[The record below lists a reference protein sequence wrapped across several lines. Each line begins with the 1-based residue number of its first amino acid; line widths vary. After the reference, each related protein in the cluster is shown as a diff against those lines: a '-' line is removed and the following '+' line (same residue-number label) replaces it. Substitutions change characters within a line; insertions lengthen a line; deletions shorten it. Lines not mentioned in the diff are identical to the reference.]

1 MSRAETIRQGQ
12 GHHGEASRLYLAFE
26 LGRAGWKL
34 GFTTGMGQRPRE
46 RTVSAGDLDAVE
58 AEVERARRRFGLPLD
73 VQVMSCYEAGRDG
86 FWLHPFLE
94 AVGYQSYVVDSSS
107 IEVNRR
113 ARRAKTDSLDLSGL
127 LRLLIRYHAGDRK
140 VWSVVRVPSPEA
152 EDARHL
158 HRELMTLKRDR
169 VRVTNRIKGLLATQ
183 GLNLPLD
190 ADFERRVQ
198 EAVLWDGLPLL
209 EELSGRLTREWGRH
223 QFLSHE
229 IRGLEQRRR
238 TLIRVSQDP
247 SVDQVRQLLALRGIG
262 MNSAWLY
269 VMEFFAWREFKN
281 RREVGALAGLAPTPH
296 QSGDSHREQGTRKS
310 WQSSDPGDGGGDR
323 LGVAK
328 VSAGERADEVV
339 QRAVRWSWAA
349 DEEGRDRGTCT
360 KTLDCVVAL
369 LGNGGDPRGGHA
381 GQGLSRRGS
390 QNIAHGGGE
399 P

>member
-1 MSRAETIRQGQ
+1 M
-12 GHHGEASRLYLAFE
+12 
-26 LGRAGWKL
+26 
-34 GFTTGMGQRPRE
+34 
-46 RTVSAGDLDAVE
+46 E

-86 FWLHPFLE
+86 FWLHRFLE

-198 EAVLWDGLPLL
+198 EAVLWDGLPVL

-229 IRGLEQRRR
+229 IRGLEQRGR
-238 TLIRVSQDP
+238 TLLRVSQDP
-247 SVDQVRQLLALRGIG
+247 SVDQVAYSDGSGPPVPIDVAHLFRRKRPRHSDSSGPRIPGKWPGHSGRSGHPPRPERSLTLDNRPFKSSFGPLLFLQREGAGWRRRGCPCAR
-262 MNSAWLY
+262 S
-269 VMEFFAWREFKN
+269 
-281 RREVGALAGLAPTPH
+281 
-296 QSGDSHREQGTRKS
+296 RKS
-310 WQSSDPGDGGGDR
+310 FD
-323 LGVAK
+323 
-328 VSAGERADEVV
+328 
-339 QRAVRWSWAA
+339 
-349 DEEGRDRGTCT
+349 
-360 KTLDCVVAL
+360 
-369 LGNGGDPRGGHA
+369 
-381 GQGLSRRGS
+381 
-390 QNIAHGGGE
+390 
-399 P
+399 